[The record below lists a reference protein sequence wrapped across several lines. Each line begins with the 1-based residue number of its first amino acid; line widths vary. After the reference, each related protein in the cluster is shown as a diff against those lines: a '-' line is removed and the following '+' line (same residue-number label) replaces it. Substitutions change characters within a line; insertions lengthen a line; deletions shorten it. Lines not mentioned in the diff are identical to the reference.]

1 MKGTI
6 IVTIIFIIAVIAL
19 IMNFKRIIRWLKNIK

>member
-6 IVTIIFIIAVIAL
+6 IVTIIFIIAIIAL